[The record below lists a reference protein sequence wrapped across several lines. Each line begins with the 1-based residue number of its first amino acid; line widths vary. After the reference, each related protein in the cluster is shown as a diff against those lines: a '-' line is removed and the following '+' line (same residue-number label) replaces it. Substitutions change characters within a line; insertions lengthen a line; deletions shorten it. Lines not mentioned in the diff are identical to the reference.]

1 VKKFLLFILNLALLS
16 ALVFSHTSFGVAQ
29 DNNQELQQK
38 AQRLLEIQQQQA
50 QIQKELAQLSEQKK
64 TLKNQIASFNN
75 EISLTG
81 LKIEETQT
89 QLEETS
95 KKLEILLGEIGEL
108 SQKIDELQA
117 SIGHS
122 IGVLNERVQATYKTN
137 NFSTFELMLSS
148 NDVSQFVG
156 RLKYLQIV
164 QEHDRKLLSQMQEAK
179 TSYSNQKQDLDE
191 KKAQV
196 EALKKEIEA
205 AKIKLVAQKASLGQ
219 QRADKQRLLEVTQNN
234 ETKYQKALAEIKA
247 EQAAIQSAIAQFI
260 QGGMPAGADV
270 KRGEIIG
277 IQGSTGLSTGDHV
290 HFGVYTKCGDN
301 WCANN
306 PRPYLDSGQLSWPL
320 DDHTISQEYGQTDFA
335 RSSGF
340 YANNFHNGLDMYG
353 PSNSPV
359 KAAGDG
365 KVSYSVD
372 VYGGKGALVVH
383 NDSLMTIYWHLQ

>member
-1 VKKFLLFILNLALLS
+1 MKKFLLFILNLILLS
-16 ALVFSHTSFGVAQ
+16 TLLFSSFSFGAAQ
-29 DNNQELQQK
+29 NSDQELQEK
-38 AQRLLEIQQQQA
+38 SQRLLEIQRQQA
-50 QIQKELAQLSEQKK
+50 QIQKELARLSDQKR
-64 TLKNQIASFNN
+64 TLKNQITAFNN

-89 QLEETS
+89 RLEETS

-117 SIGHS
+117 SLDHLA
-122 IGVLNERVQATYKTN
+122 GVLTERIQATYKTN

-148 NDVSQFVG
+148 NDVSQFLG
-156 RLKYLQIV
+156 RLKYLQVV
-164 QEHDRKLLSQMQEAK
+164 QEHDRKLLSQMQDAK
-179 TSYSNQKQDLDE
+179 TSYSNQKQDLEE
-191 KKAQV
+191 KRARV

-205 AKIKLVAQKASLGQ
+205 EKIKLEAQKASLNK
-219 QRADKQRLLEVTQNN
+219 QRADKQRLLEITQND
-234 ETKYQKALAEIKA
+234 EARYQKILAEIKA

-340 YANNFHNGLDMYG
+340 YANNFHNGLDFYG